1 MRYCY
6 YSIFGNHYYL
16 LLLNVPFYIARKIQ
30 KDRDSK
36 GSIIGPVIFAAT
48 LAIALGMI
56 LMIVAVATGL
66 GLKKAISDKIIGFT
80 GHITVTRYEINS
92 SYEQQAIDLDSLTSA
107 AIKSID
113 GVEQIQAFGTKAGIL
128 TGKEDFEGIVLKGV
142 TQNYNADFFTQ
153 NLRQGKLPIFSD
165 SVRND
170 SVVISQNL
178 ANRLQLALY
187 DTVRMYFIQEPPRP
201 PKIRKFF
208 ISGIYATGLEE
219 FDKTYIIG
227 DIKHVQRLNGWKNT
241 EVGGYEIF
249 LASTKN
255 VEDKTQQLRSFLPYD
270 VDARSMRSENE
281 QLFQWLDLF
290 DLNIYLILS
299 IMVIVAIINMV
310 SALLILILDRTH
322 MIGLLKALG
331 LSNLRLMYI
340 FLYQSIQ
347 IIVRGLIWGNAIG
360 IGICLLQQEAGIFKL
375 DPETYYVSEAPVL
388 IDIPVLLALNAGI
401 LLICLVTLLIPA
413 LLVGRISPVKALR
426 YE

>member
-107 AIKSID
+107 TIKSID
-113 GVEQIQAFGTKAGIL
+113 GVQQIQAFGTKAGIL

-249 LASTKN
+249 LTSTKN

>member
-142 TQNYNADFFTQ
+142 TKNYNAYFFTQ